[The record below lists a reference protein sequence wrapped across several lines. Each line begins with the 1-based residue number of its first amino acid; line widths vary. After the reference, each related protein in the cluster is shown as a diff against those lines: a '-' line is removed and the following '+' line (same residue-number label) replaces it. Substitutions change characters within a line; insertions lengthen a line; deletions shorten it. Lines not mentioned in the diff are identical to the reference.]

1 MVRRGLD
8 GLPDAETGHECLEDE
23 ESGHVR
29 EACHREDEQ
38 GVEGEEMRDQPCE
51 TRASEGSCRTAD
63 ADNGAD
69 AGGWKHV
76 GWRGE
81 EVG

>member
-23 ESGHVR
+23 ESGHVC
-29 EACHREDEQ
+29 EARHREDEQ

-51 TRASEGSCRTAD
+51 TRAPEGSCRTAD